1 MKVSVRL
8 IGDGLR
14 RANALANEAR
24 TRAIAHLEARRD
36 ARADSA
42 PQPEPPKPAPSTR

>member
-14 RANALANEAR
+14 RADALVSEAR
-24 TRAIAHLEARRD
+24 TRAIAHLEALRD
-36 ARADSA
+36 ARAGRA
-42 PQPEPPKPAPSTR
+42 PQPEPPKPQPSTR